1 MSGGVIPPGLN
12 NDGILGYIAATVTDI
27 KKDLGELA
35 KRVLELETRIA
46 RLEDARKAEE
56 QARRQIVGA
65 GRFLWHLPPA
75 LIAAAAG
82 FFGGKAS

>member
-46 RLEDARKAEE
+46 RLEDAKRAEE
-56 QARRQIVGA
+56 QTRRQLLAG